1 MGDADH
7 HGGGHGMHMMHM
19 MRRLLRDGSGA
30 SLIEFAL
37 ALPVVFYMGGAGI
50 EYTNMARV
58 QMQISQITLDL
69 ADNASR
75 VGLASNLA
83 ATQIRETDMNDVLA
97 GARLQGNGLGLTTNG
112 RVTISSLEMVQQSY
126 DTVPVQRIHW
136 QRCIGLKSGSG
147 YASSYGTTSA
157 TAGTDATVAN
167 AGTTMATGMG
177 DTGYKVNAP
186 TGAGVMFVEV
196 NYTYQPFFGTMFVA
210 NKLMHYSASFVVRDL
225 RDYSQIYNPSPAA
238 TRMTCDKY
246 TS

>member
-1 MGDADH
+1 MRPLL
-7 HGGGHGMHMMHM
+7 
-19 MRRLLRDGSGA
+19 RRLAPDSSGA

-37 ALPVVFYMGGAGI
+37 ALPIVFYMGGAGI

-58 QMQISQITLDL
+58 HLQISQIALDL

-75 VGLASNLA
+75 VGLSSNLA

-112 RVTISSLEMVQQSY
+112 RITISSLEMVQQSY

-136 QRCIGLKSGSG
+136 QRCVGLKSGTG
-147 YASSYGTTSA
+147 FASSYGTTST
-157 TAGTDATVAN
+157 TAGTDATLAN
-167 AGTTMATGMG
+167 AGTTMSTGMG
-177 DTGYKVNAP
+177 DTGYKVSAP

-196 NYTYQPFFGTMFVA
+196 NYTYQPFFGTMFVT
-210 NKLMHYSASFVVRDL
+210 NKVMHYTASFVVRDL
-225 RDYSQIYNPSPAA
+225 RDYAQIYNPSPAA
-238 TRMTCDKY
+238 TRMTCDRF

>member
-1 MGDADH
+1 MRPLL
-7 HGGGHGMHMMHM
+7 
-19 MRRLLRDGSGA
+19 RRLARDSSGA

-37 ALPVVFYMGGAGI
+37 ALPIVFYMGGAGI

-58 QMQISQITLDL
+58 HLQISQIALDL

-75 VGLASNLA
+75 VGLSSNLA

-112 RVTISSLEMVQQSY
+112 RITISSLEMVQQSY

-136 QRCIGLKSGSG
+136 QRCVGLKSGTG
-147 YASSYGTTSA
+147 FASSYGTTST
-157 TAGTDATVAN
+157 TAGTDATLAN
-167 AGTTMATGMG
+167 AGTTMSTGMG
-177 DTGYKVNAP
+177 DTGYKVSAP

-196 NYTYQPFFGTMFVA
+196 NYTYQPFFGTMFVT
-210 NKLMHYSASFVVRDL
+210 NKVMHYTASFVVRDL
-225 RDYSQIYNPSPAA
+225 RDYAQIYNPSPAA

>member
-1 MGDADH
+1 MGDPD
-7 HGGGHGMHMMHM
+7 HGGGGNSMHM
-19 MRRLLRDGSGA
+19 MRRLIRDSSGA

-37 ALPVVFYMGGAGI
+37 ALPIVFYMGGAGI

-112 RVTISSLEMVQQSY
+112 RVIISSLEMVQQSY

-136 QRCIGLKSGSG
+136 QRCIGMKSGSSFD
-147 YASSYGTTSA
+147 SSYGTTTP
-157 TAGTDATVAN
+157 TAGTDATPAN
-167 AGTTMATGMG
+167 AGATAATGMG
-177 DTGYKVNAP
+177 DTGYKVSAP
-186 TGAGVMFVEV
+186 SGAGVMFVEV
-196 NYTYQPFFGTMFVA
+196 NYTYQPFFGTMFVP
-210 NKLMHYSASFVVRDL
+210 NRQIHYSASFVVRDL
-225 RDYSQIYNPSPAA
+225 RDYAQIYNPSPAA

>member
-1 MGDADH
+1 
-7 HGGGHGMHMMHM
+7 
-19 MRRLLRDGSGA
+19 MRAMPMRPLLRHLARDRSGA

-37 ALPVVFYMGGAGI
+37 ALPIVFYMGGAGI

-58 QMQISQITLDL
+58 HLQISQIALDL

-75 VGLASNLA
+75 VGLSSNLA

-112 RVTISSLEMVQQSY
+112 RITISSLEMVQQSY
-126 DTVPVQRIHW
+126 DTAPVQRIHW
-136 QRCIGLKSGSG
+136 QRCVGLKSGTG
-147 YASSYGTTSA
+147 FASSYGTTST
-157 TAGTDATVAN
+157 TAGTDATLAN
-167 AGTTMATGMG
+167 AGTTMSTGMG

-196 NYTYQPFFGTMFVA
+196 NYTYQPFFGTMFVT
-210 NKLMHYSASFVVRDL
+210 NKVMHYTASFVVRDL
-225 RDYSQIYNPSPAA
+225 RDYAQIYNPSPAA

>member
-1 MGDADH
+1 
-7 HGGGHGMHMMHM
+7 
-19 MRRLLRDGSGA
+19 MRPLLRRIARDSSGA

-37 ALPVVFYMGGAGI
+37 ALPIVFYMGGAGI

-58 QMQISQITLDL
+58 HLQISQIALDL

-75 VGLASNLA
+75 VGLSSNLA

-112 RVTISSLEMVQQSY
+112 RITISSLEMVMQSY

-136 QRCIGLKSGSG
+136 QRCVGLKSGTG
-147 YASSYGTTSA
+147 FASSYGTTST
-157 TAGTDATVAN
+157 TAGTDATLAN
-167 AGTTMATGMG
+167 AGTTMSTGMG
-177 DTGYKVNAP
+177 DTGYKVSAP

-196 NYTYQPFFGTMFVA
+196 NYTYQPFFGTMFVT
-210 NKLMHYSASFVVRDL
+210 NKVMHYTASFVVRDL
-225 RDYSQIYNPSPAA
+225 RDYAQIYNPSPAA
-238 TRMTCDKY
+238 TRMTCDRF